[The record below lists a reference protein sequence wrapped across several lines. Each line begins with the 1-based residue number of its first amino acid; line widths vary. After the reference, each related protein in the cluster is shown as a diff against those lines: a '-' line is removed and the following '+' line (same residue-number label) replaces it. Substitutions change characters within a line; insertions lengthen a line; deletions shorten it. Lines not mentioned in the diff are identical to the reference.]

1 VSVGRGEKSV
11 ELRQRAGK
19 KGPPFIEEL
28 RAVTAAYSGVWG
40 RTQNRAM
47 LDASITAVKG
57 KDRATW
63 GLLDGA
69 SRRCAP

>member
-19 KGPPFIEEL
+19 KGPPFIEDL

-57 KDRATW
+57 MARATA
-63 GLLDGA
+63 GPIHTPT
-69 SRRCAP
+69 SRLVS